1 MHHFRSTCGDV
12 PSCDGIFGHSMH
24 FTLFDEQ
31 EVIVVPWN
39 FLHGLLRKLHSAF

>member
-1 MHHFRSTCGDV
+1 MHQYRSTWGDV
-12 PSCDGIFGHSMH
+12 PSCDGIFGHFIY